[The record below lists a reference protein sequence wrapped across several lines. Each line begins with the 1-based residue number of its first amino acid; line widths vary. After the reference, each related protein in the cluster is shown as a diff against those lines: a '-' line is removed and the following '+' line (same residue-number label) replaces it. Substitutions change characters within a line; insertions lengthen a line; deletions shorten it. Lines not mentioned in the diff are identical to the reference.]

1 MAKDNITDNEQ
12 SVPKDKE
19 QEKTM
24 SKQGKIFLLVG
35 IILLQTI
42 IAYLIVA
49 NYYAEIHKFVSSV
62 TQDNGL
68 YYSIENLIINP
79 AESRGERY
87 LLISIT
93 FEMDNSTALS
103 QIENKNAQIVDRIN
117 TLLSQRTVSQVKSIN
132 DRIEIKKEIIMII
145 NELLNQKA
153 VRNLYFT
160 KFVMQ

>member
-1 MAKDNITDNEQ
+1 MANNKKTENEQ
-12 SVPKDKE
+12 SESENKKPG
-19 QEKTM
+19 KTM
-24 SKQGKIFLLVG
+24 SKQGKIFLFVG
-35 IILLQTI
+35 IFLLQSL

-49 NYYAEIHKFVSSV
+49 NYYAELYKFVN
-62 TQDNGL
+62 TITHQDGL

-79 AESRGERY
+79 AESEGERY

-93 FEMDNSTALS
+93 FEMNNSTALS
-103 QIENKNAQIVDRIN
+103 QIERKKAQIVDRIN

-132 DRIEIKKEIIMII
+132 DRIEIKKEIIMVI